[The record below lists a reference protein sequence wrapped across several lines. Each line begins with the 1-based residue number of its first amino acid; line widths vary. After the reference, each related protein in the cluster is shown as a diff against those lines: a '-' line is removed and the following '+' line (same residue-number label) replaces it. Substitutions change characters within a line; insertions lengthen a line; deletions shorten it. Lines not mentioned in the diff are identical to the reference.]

1 MISSTP
7 AESLLDDD
15 KLIETLKGSKVKS
28 NQIKK
33 QMEDQK
39 KLMEKNDAIRLT
51 YKVVAFRYSQL
62 FFCIMD
68 LGGVEPMYQY
78 SLRWFKDIARL
89 AMETADPGKGAKRLE
104 SLNSTFTR
112 LLYENVCRS
121 LFEKDK
127 LLFSF
132 LLTIKIMQGGI
143 PQPHL
148 AKKQN
153 REELLYRGDSRVN
166 PAELR

>member
-1 MISSTP
+1 M
-7 AESLLDDD
+7 LDDD

-132 LLTIKIMQGGI
+132 LLTIKIM
-143 PQPHL
+143 
-148 AKKQN
+148 
-153 REELLYRGDSRVN
+153 
-166 PAELR
+166 

>member
-1 MISSTP
+1 M
-7 AESLLDDD
+7 
-15 KLIETLKGSKVKS
+15 LIETLKGSKTKS

-39 KLMEKNDAIRLT
+39 KLMEKNEAVRLT
-51 YKVVAFRYSQL
+51 YKVVAFRVSQL

-68 LGGVEPMYQY
+68 LGGVESMYQY
-78 SLRWFKDIARL
+78 SLRWFKGIAKL
-89 AMETADPGKGAKRLE
+89 SMETADPGKGAKRLE
-104 SLNSTFTR
+104 SLNNTFTR

-143 PQPHL
+143 P
-148 AKKQN
+148 
-153 REELLYRGDSRVN
+153 
-166 PAELR
+166 